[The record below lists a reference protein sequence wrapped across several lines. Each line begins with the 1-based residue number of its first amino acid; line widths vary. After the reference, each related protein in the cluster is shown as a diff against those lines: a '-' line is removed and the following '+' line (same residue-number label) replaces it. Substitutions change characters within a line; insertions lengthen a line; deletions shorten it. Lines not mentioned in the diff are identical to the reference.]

1 MVKAMTMIRVMLND
15 QSLIAAEKVKIASGD
30 IESVFLS
37 AEFDE
42 NWADFTVRTAS
53 FHTSHDSTPIE
64 MLLTDNQCTVPA
76 EVLAKPGTLYV
87 GIVGATADGSA
98 VKTSTIT
105 GFKISQGANH
115 AYTTIAP
122 VLSLYQQFLSAV
134 KAEVDPIVK
143 EAKSK
148 LEAKY
153 EAEYEAIK
161 AKFLKPCDFSKTIH
175 TINAV
180 NDDETNAGTM
190 WYATQDCW
198 ASLHVKGSNAFSAIM
213 SVDGFEAV
221 RADPFTSSTSYK
233 SEFRMPPVYVRS
245 GSRINLSAT
254 HATMAQAYIYACIE

>member
-42 NWADFTVRTAS
+42 NWTDFTVRTAS
-53 FHTSHDSTPIE
+53 FYTSHDSNPIE
-64 MLLTDNQCTVPA
+64 MLLTGNQCTVPA

-87 GIVGATADGSA
+87 GIVGATTDGSA

-148 LEAKY
+148 LEA
-153 EAEYEAIK
+153 EYEAIK
-161 AKFLKPCDFSKTIH
+161 AKFLKPCDFSNPIH
-175 TINAV
+175 TIDASGSQWV
-180 NDDETNAGTM
+180 
-190 WYATQDCW
+190 ATQDCW
-198 ASLHVKGSNAFSAIM
+198 ASLYVKGDNSFNATLSIDGVVVVSA
-213 SVDGFEAV
+213 E
-221 RADPFTSSTSYK
+221 PYTSGSGRNAA
-233 SEFRMPPVYVRS
+233 FRMSPVYVRS
-245 GSRINLSAT
+245 GSTIGLTAT
-254 HATMAQAYIYACIE
+254 SGKDTSVNIYACISE